1 MGESDAT
8 VGYESV
14 DDVAILTMSRP
25 AKLNS
30 INSAMA
36 VALEEAF
43 RRFDSSTDK
52 VAVLRGDGDR
62 AFTAGADLADPPLGG
77 YGYVPNIG
85 VTVRKPYIC
94 AISGWCIGV
103 GLAILQQADLAVA
116 TETARFRY
124 PEPDLGIT
132 RGLMASLV
140 SRIPHK
146 IVVEL
151 VLAGNDMDAPTL
163 HRYGL
168 LNAVTTDEEL
178 MPTAMAL
185 AARIAGH
192 DGGLNVFLKEC
203 IDQTLPKGPGEVAER
218 TRWLGN
224 QLPGNQVSLERAG
237 LRS

>member
-1 MGESDAT
+1 MSDDDAT

-14 DDVAILTMSRP
+14 DDVAVLTMSRP

-30 INSAMA
+30 INAAMA

-43 RRFDSSTDK
+43 RRFDASTDK
-52 VAVLRGDGDR
+52 VAVLRGDGER
-62 AFTAGADLADPPLGG
+62 AFTAGADLADPPVGG

-116 TETARFRY
+116 TTTARFRY

-151 VLAGNDMDAPTL
+151 VLVGNDMDAPTL
-163 HRYGL
+163 HHYGL
-168 LNAVTTDEEL
+168 LNAVTTEEEL

-185 AARIAGH
+185 AGRIAQH

-224 QLPGNQVSLERAG
+224 QLPGNQTRLERAG

>member
-1 MGESDAT
+1 
-8 VGYESV
+8 
-14 DDVAILTMSRP
+14 MSRP

-30 INSAMA
+30 INAVMA
-36 VALEEAF
+36 VALRETF
-43 RRFDSSTDK
+43 PRFDASTDK
-52 VAVLRGDGDR
+52 VAVSRDGGER
-62 AFTAGADLADPPLGG
+62 ASTSGADLVDPSLGG
-77 YGYVPNIG
+77 SGYVPNIG

-94 AISGWCIGV
+94 SISGWFIGV
-103 GLAILQQADLAVA
+103 GLAILQQADLVVA
-116 TETARFRY
+116 TVTARFRY

-168 LNAVTTDEEL
+168 LNAVTTNEEL

-203 IDQTLPKGPGEVAER
+203 IDQSLPKGPGEIAER

-224 QLPGNQVSLERAG
+224 QLPGNQVRLERAG